1 MIDPY
6 SVGKS
11 GVNPY
16 GSTKRPGIDL
26 RFEIDELLEKE
37 MKATWMLFR
46 RVRMDARGL
55 PTKHPDVFT
64 NRNGEMP
71 RDVLSSGST
80 NNGNL
85 YDDHIVLGF
94 MNHSQAYSI
103 TNRFKPQGE
112 SSVDYRTVYFKHDF
126 LSSVSNDPIAIPTN
140 LDKIV
145 RLKQDLEGNLI
156 SPSQVIERYDIL
168 SVDPYRLDS
177 LGRIEYYRI
186 RVISVVDES
195 FQE

>member
-6 SVGKS
+6 KVPGKNAS
-11 GVNPY
+11 PY
-16 GSTKRPGIDL
+16 GTPQPEIDL
-26 RFEIDELLEKE
+26 RDELDELLREKG
-37 MKATWMLFR
+37 TWMLYR
-46 RVRMDARGL
+46 RTRMDSKGL
-55 PTKHPDVFT
+55 PVKHPDVFN
-64 NRNGEMP
+64 NRSGEMP

-85 YDDHIVLGF
+85 YDDHAVIGF

-103 TNRFKPQGE
+103 TNRFRPAGE
-112 SSVDYRTVYFKHDF
+112 SMVDYRTVYFRWDM
-126 LSSVSNDPIAIPTN
+126 LSQITGNDTEIPTV
-140 LDKIV
+140 LDKIF
-145 RLKQDLEGNLI
+145 RLKQDMDGNLI

-195 FQE
+195 FQV

>member
-6 SVGKS
+6 KVGKS

-16 GSTKRPGIDL
+16 GASRPELDL
-26 RFEIDELLEKE
+26 RAELDELLEGDRKG
-37 MKATWMLFR
+37 TWMMFR
-46 RVRMDARGL
+46 RVRMSDKGL
-55 PTKHPDVFT
+55 PVKHPDVYS
-64 NRNGEMP
+64 NRNGEMS
-71 RDVLSSGST
+71 RDILSSGST

-103 TNRFKPQGE
+103 TNRFKSQGE
-112 SSVDYRTVYFKHDF
+112 SMVDYRTVYFKYNF
-126 LSSVSNDPIAIPTN
+126 LTEVANDPIAIPTV

-195 FQE
+195 FQL